1 MTLTRQAPSALGRLN
16 LTSLLPMKIHLR
28 LAALLA
34 LCAAAFGSPS
44 GLHAQTAVSQ
54 PAAIV
59 IKTVPFTINQPGF
72 YQLGADLTY
81 AGNPAVTND
90 AIITI
95 AAGNV
100 TLDFAGHYISGPG
113 GNKATTLYGVYS
125 YNQGNNT
132 IKNGIIAFCYDGMYF
147 DGPTTGASLNINN
160 LVHDMTITYCYRD
173 GVYMGYASTSQVN
186 NCSISTIGGS
196 TVSTHANGIYFLN
209 VTNGQVANNTV
220 TAVTGAS
227 GVTGSQAATAYGVG
241 IYCFTGTSTA
251 TGNTVANVT
260 APSYASSGY
269 GIFGVTFARKNNVSG
284 CYYGLYSC
292 HKYQDTLTDNCNTS
306 YYNDTTDCGG
316 NF

>member
-1 MTLTRQAPSALGRLN
+1 MH
-16 LTSLLPMKIHLR
+16 PMKIHLR

-44 GLHAQTAVSQ
+44 GLYAQTAISQ
-54 PAAIV
+54 PAAFV
-59 IKTVPFTINQPGF
+59 IKTAPFTINQPGF

-160 LVHDMTITYCYRD
+160 LVQDMVITYCYRD

-186 NCSISTIGGS
+186 NCRISTIGGS
-196 TVSTHANGIYFLN
+196 TVALYANGIYFNN

-227 GVTGSQAATAYGVG
+227 GVTGSQASSAYAVG
-241 IYCFTGTSTA
+241 IFCYLGTSTV

-260 APSYASSGY
+260 APSSASSGY
-269 GIFGVTFARKNNVSG
+269 GILGVTFARENNVSG
-284 CYYGLYSC
+284 CYYGLFVC
-292 HKYQDTLTDNCNTS
+292 QTYQDTLTDGCNTAYS
-306 YYNDTTDCGG
+306 ANGTDAGG